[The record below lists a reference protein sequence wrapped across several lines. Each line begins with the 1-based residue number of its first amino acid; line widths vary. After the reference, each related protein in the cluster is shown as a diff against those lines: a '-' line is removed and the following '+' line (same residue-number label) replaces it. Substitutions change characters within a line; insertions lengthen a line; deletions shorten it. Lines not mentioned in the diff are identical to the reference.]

1 MTQFRIAGI
10 VPAVV
15 LLLIVHTTLAPVA
28 HAQFGRFATKTA
40 LCLGSAVGGFYLG
53 DKIGNLAVAKM
64 KLAGDEAAKTKLAF
78 KIGTAA
84 ALCGTSVVIANTVY
98 NRLSKRDQEA
108 RAKEMDAALADA
120 GSAPRSY
127 VLPDSRM
134 MGTMTAQ
141 PIEVDDDG
149 KKECRVVVDELA
161 GPNEPAM
168 VRMCRTPPKTQYD
181 VDF

>member
-1 MTQFRIAGI
+1 MPRFRVAGL
-10 VPAVV
+10 VPALA
-15 LLLIVHTTLAPVA
+15 LLLIVHTAFAPVA
-28 HAQFGRFATKTA
+28 HAQFGRFAAKTA

-53 DKIGNLAVAKM
+53 DKIGNLAIARM
-64 KLAGDEAAKTKLAF
+64 KLSGEEAARTKLAF

-120 GSAPRSY
+120 GTAPRSY
-127 VLPDSRM
+127 VLPDSKM

-161 GPNEPAM
+161 GPNDPAM